1 MKGCLMDNKIKR
13 KVKLTEV
20 YDKELQVLIC
30 IVMPIVIGQLA
41 RIYGSTDTF
50 NLGSFIIYT
59 FFGFTAFAILIV
71 AVFMLMIIARYIAC
85 LPRAIKA
92 KNKLSKLPLTYDELD
107 KLNINSLEEYFDY
120 IRKNIKTTHDI
131 FDDDSVNYTFKLND
145 EIFFTKE
152 QSRQFQE
159 FTHQLILDTC
169 EGKLN
174 QWKDDS
180 RFKDSPV
187 KLYLFKDAEI
197 RLVHRTVFES
207 SPNKEIF
214 EGVYA
219 SYYDQF
225 DVIVDRCI

>member
-1 MKGCLMDNKIKR
+1 MDNKIKR
-13 KVKLTEV
+13 KVKLTKV
-20 YDKELQVLIC
+20 FDTELQVFITA
-30 IVMPIVIGQLA
+30 VMSIALGQLS
-41 RIYGSTDTF
+41 RIYGTTDTF
-50 NLGSFIIYT
+50 NLRSFIIYT
-59 FFGFTAFAILIV
+59 LWGFILFATL
-71 AVFMLMIIARYIAC
+71 AVFVYVLMVIIRYLSV
-85 LPRAIKA
+85 LPRIVRA
-92 KNKLSKLPLTYDELD
+92 KNNISKMPLTYDELD
-107 KLNINSLEEYFDY
+107 KLNINSLEEYFEY
-120 IRKNIKTTHDI
+120 VRENIKTTHDI
-131 FDDDSVNYTFKLND
+131 FDDDSVNYTFELND
-145 EIFFTKE
+145 EVFFTKE
-152 QSRQFQE
+152 QSRQFSE

-187 KLYLFKDAEI
+187 KLYLFKGAGI

-219 SYYDQF
+219 SYYDQI